1 MLDEWGPN
9 TFLLICS
16 LVGLLLGVYSNKII
30 FCLSGMLALLLAY
43 MMSSRRVKDD

>member
-1 MLDEWGPN
+1 MLDEWTPN
-9 TFLLICS
+9 IFLMICS

-30 FCLSGMLALLLAY
+30 FYLWGMLALLLAF